1 MNLCYKEKYYTNMA
15 KNSRN
20 ISGNQRQ
27 VFKWNMLHISG
38 NKPENAEKVLKYLP
52 LENGVESPEAD
63 YACVD
68 RKKKVLLLKPCP
80 IIFES

>member
-1 MNLCYKEKYYTNMA
+1 
-15 KNSRN
+15 
-20 ISGNQRQ
+20 
-27 VFKWNMLHISG
+27 MLHISG

-63 YACVD
+63 YTCVD
-68 RKKKVLLLKPCP
+68 RKKKVLLLKPWP

>member
-1 MNLCYKEKYYTNMA
+1 
-15 KNSRN
+15 
-20 ISGNQRQ
+20 
-27 VFKWNMLHISG
+27 MLHISG
-38 NKPENAEKVLKYLP
+38 NKPENTEKVLKYLP